1 MSQHRSKAI
10 VLAALL
16 AMTMPC
22 AAFAQSS
29 GDAPASPRL
38 MAPRVIPPL
47 DQEMWAGVSYRE
59 ALVGLAAL
67 GGGAVVVTWL
77 TGSAISG
84 IVAAAS
90 LGAAYV
96 VYDPGVTGVLSPN
109 DLPTLSDLSVKGSRS
124 NQ

>member
-10 VLAALL
+10 VLAGLL
-16 AMTMPC
+16 AVTSPC

-29 GDAPASPRL
+29 DVPAAPRL
-38 MAPRVIPPL
+38 MAPRAVAPL

-67 GGGAVVVTWL
+67 GGGALVVTWL
-77 TGSAISG
+77 SGSAISG

-90 LGAAYV
+90 LGAAYI

-109 DLPTLSDLSVKGSRS
+109 DLPTLSDLSVKGSQS
-124 NQ
+124 GQ

>member
-29 GDAPASPRL
+29 PEAPRL

-67 GGGAVVVTWL
+67 GGGAVIVTWL

-96 VYDPGVTGVLSPN
+96 VYDPGVTGVVSPN
-109 DLPTLSDLSVKGSRS
+109 DLPTLSDLSVRGSQS

>member
-1 MSQHRSKAI
+1 
-10 VLAALL
+10 
-16 AMTMPC
+16 
-22 AAFAQSS
+22 
-29 GDAPASPRL
+29 

-67 GGGAVVVTWL
+67 GGGAVIVTWL

-96 VYDPGVTGVLSPN
+96 VYDPGVTGVVSPN
-109 DLPTLSDLSVKGSRS
+109 DLPTLSDLSVRGSQS